1 MDVEQTRKKLIAR
14 GVAEARLSGP
24 RWDLKGV
31 CLTGAKLRGADLRDI
46 DADGTDFSG
55 ADLREANFR
64 GASLRRA
71 HFCKS
76 DLRGADF
83 EDAALTATDVTGADL
98 HGVRATPRQLSF
110 VLGLEDA
117 FLDPGTLTDAI
128 QSGYN
133 VHEPRPGALVRET

>member
-1 MDVEQTRKKLIAR
+1 MDVEQTRKKLIAL

-24 RWDLKGV
+24 RWDLIGI
-31 CLTGAKLRGADLRDI
+31 CLKGAKLRGANLSSI
-46 DADGTDFSG
+46 DADGADFSE

-64 GASLRRA
+64 GACVRRVR
-71 HFCKS
+71 FCKS

-83 EDAALTATDVTGADL
+83 EDAALTAADVAGADL
-98 HGVRATPRQLSF
+98 HGVRATPRQLSL

-128 QSGYN
+128 QSGY
-133 VHEPRPGALVRET
+133 RPKNI